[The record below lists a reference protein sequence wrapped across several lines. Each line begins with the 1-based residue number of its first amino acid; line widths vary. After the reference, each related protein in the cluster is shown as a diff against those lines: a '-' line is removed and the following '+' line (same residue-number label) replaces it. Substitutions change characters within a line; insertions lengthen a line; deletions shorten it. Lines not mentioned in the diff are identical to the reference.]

1 MSLQAQP
8 PRIAVWLVNLFIP
21 AAEAEPIIG
30 DLLEE
35 FSRLAG
41 KSTFFAHRWYWRQ
54 AWKTIAHLGGN
65 GLRNA
70 PCSTAAAVI
79 GGFVLHRFVSGLPDK
94 ILSAVTDTY
103 LAYWSTHFTAYI
115 WVLKGMPIEHLIGSM
130 FVGCVVALAAKGR
143 EMIATMT
150 LALVFCGLIG
160 AAVVWGAMYRQMD
173 VTWMLWSCADPVGI
187 VVGGA
192 IVRTHRSAATIWPSD
207 ARNLL

>member
-21 AAEAEPIIG
+21 AAEAEPILG

-70 PCSTAAAVI
+70 PCSTCRSCNRRICTASVRFWTARQDIV
-79 GGFVLHRFVSGLPDK
+79 GSYRHVPRVLVDPLHGL
-94 ILSAVTDTY
+94 
-103 LAYWSTHFTAYI
+103 
-115 WVLKGMPIEHLIGSM
+115 HL
-130 FVGCVVALAAKGR
+130 
-143 EMIATMT
+143 
-150 LALVFCGLIG
+150 G
-160 AAVVWGAMYRQMD
+160 A
-173 VTWMLWSCADPVGI
+173 
-187 VVGGA
+187 
-192 IVRTHRSAATIWPSD
+192 
-207 ARNLL
+207 